1 MSQPFPI
8 SVIIGTYNHGRYI
21 ASCIESVLAQTYGKC
36 EIIII
41 DDGSTDN
48 TAEVVKPYQD
58 RVNYHHQQ
66 NQGRGASR
74 NAGIR
79 MANHE
84 WIAFLDADDLWEPTK
99 IEKQVA
105 AIVAHPDIDL
115 IVTNACWFDNDRVVK
130 ADYFKTM
137 RLFHQQKIER
147 HGTLGIFSEPLY
159 PLFIDEN
166 FVNLSSVLV
175 RKKSLYDEGL
185 FDATLPRAQ
194 DRDLWLR
201 LSRRY
206 KFAFIDEILTRSRVH
221 SLADGPTTIVP
232 AISRVQLFEKALAF
246 GSEWEKRCEA
256 RLRHRVGHCH
266 YDLAHFHFYRE
277 NDLKAA
283 RKELKLAMSF
293 GYNNATVRAHYVATF
308 FPVGLITALRKLVR
322 AVRGD

>member
-21 ASCIESVLAQTYGKC
+21 ASCIESVLAQTYGEC

-58 RVNYHHQQ
+58 RVNYRHQQ

-79 MANHE
+79 MASHE

-147 HGTLGIFSEPLY
+147 HGTLGIFTEPLY

-166 FVNLSSVLV
+166 FVNLSSVMV

-201 LSRRY
+201 LSRRS

-221 SLADGPTTIVP
+221 SLGDGLTTIVP

-246 GSEWEKRCEA
+246 GSDWEKKYEL

-277 NDLKAA
+277 NDLKKA
-283 RKELKLAMSF
+283 RLEFEKAMSF
-293 GYNNATVRAHYVATF
+293 GFTNINVRLHYVATF
-308 FPVGLITALRKLVR
+308 FPVGLITAMRKLVR
-322 AVRGD
+322 TIRGN

>member
-1 MSQPFPI
+1 MTQPFPV

-21 ASCIESVLAQTYGKC
+21 ASCIESVLAQTYGRC

-48 TAEVVKPYQD
+48 TADVVKPFQD
-58 RVNYHHQQ
+58 RVTYRHQQ

-74 NAGIR
+74 NAGINL
-79 MANHE
+79 ASHD

-99 IEKQVA
+99 LEKQVA
-105 AIVAHPDIDL
+105 AIVAHPEIDL
-115 IVTNACWFDNDRVVK
+115 IVTNACWFDNDRIVK
-130 ADYFKTM
+130 GDYFKTM

-147 HGTLGIFSEPLY
+147 HGTLGIFTERLY

-175 RKKSLYDEGL
+175 RKKALYDEGL

-201 LSRRY
+201 LSRRCT
-206 KFAFIDEILTRSRVH
+206 FAFIDEILTRSRVH
-221 SLADGPTTIVP
+221 SLGDGLTTIVP

-246 GSEWEKRCEA
+246 GSEWEKKYEQ

-266 YDLAHFHFYRE
+266 YDLAHFHFYRD
-277 NDLKAA
+277 NDLRKARVEFA
-283 RKELKLAMSF
+283 KAMSY
-293 GYNNATVRAHYVATF
+293 GYTNMNVKAHYLATF
-308 FPVGLITALRKLVR
+308 FPVGLITGLRKLVR
-322 AVRGD
+322 ALRGD

>member
-48 TAEVVKPYQD
+48 TAGVVKPYQD
-58 RVNYHHQQ
+58 RVNYRHQQ

-79 MANHE
+79 MASHE

-147 HGTLGIFSEPLY
+147 HGTLGIFTEPLY

-246 GSEWEKRCEA
+246 GSEWEKKCET

-283 RKELKLAMSF
+283 RRELKLAMSF
-293 GYNNATVRAHYVATF
+293 GYNNATVRVHYFATY
-308 FPVGLITALRKLVR
+308 FPVGLITAMRKLVR
-322 AVRGD
+322 TVRGD